1 MTKRMAYLA
10 LLAAGVLP
18 GGAAQRA
25 VIVIKVDKGQNVGRR
40 SGAARIANSAEV
52 EAHVGARR
60 SRVKRAG
67 RSEERGDGANTR
79 ALFMINPLNPP

>member
-25 VIVIKVDKGQNVGRR
+25 VIVIKVDKGQNDGRR
-40 SGAARIANSAEV
+40 SVQPASQIPLKSKTTSA
-52 EAHVGARR
+52 
-60 SRVKRAG
+60 
-67 RSEERGDGANTR
+67 R
-79 ALFMINPLNPP
+79 ALAA

>member
-1 MTKRMAYLA
+1 LRR
-10 LLAAGVLP
+10 GVAR
-18 GGAAQRA
+18 GAAQRA

-67 RSEERGDGANTR
+67 R
-79 ALFMINPLNPP
+79 